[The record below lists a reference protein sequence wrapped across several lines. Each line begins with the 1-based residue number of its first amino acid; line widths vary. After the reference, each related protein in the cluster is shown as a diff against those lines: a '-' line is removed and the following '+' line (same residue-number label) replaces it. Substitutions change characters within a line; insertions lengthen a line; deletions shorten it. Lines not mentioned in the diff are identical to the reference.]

1 MIHNG
6 IKTYCYSN
14 LIENDRIR
22 LKIVGIINTVAFQK
36 ARICAEKLYQHL
48 TFKFAPPQIV
58 EMFQVDWHEYIK
70 NRKREI
76 GGKTWSLTQTV
87 AVFINDKF
95 LGSDKEFIHYISESY
110 IFSLPVSSQYYEKIA
125 IEQCKLFMEKSKRKY
140 VYFTFNIN
148 SRTIGSFMFMLYS
161 DLLPLTCQY
170 FLNLC
175 TGYDAVAKCYRN
187 SYYINMNVHRI
198 VKNGWIQCG
207 GLVSPKEDTNFVDD
221 IIAIPDESYCIP
233 HDRRGVLSMVNNGKH
248 CNGPQFSVCLKPNP
262 WMNCYYVAFGQ
273 LVDGAKTLE
282 TLEKIS
288 TYYERPSKEI
298 IISDCGEYIFVDEPK
313 METESKIFLK
323 HQPPICTEGE
333 AMRYSDT
340 GFDFYS
346 ITSWLDNVV
355 DKIDVR
361 DTASVLMAERYLNG
375 LYCLVSDYE
384 PGMDMRVSEEIH
396 LIPKDSTGSV
406 TEAMLQQLLLQF
418 HPNQITEE
426 EKLMFVSEISKI
438 ILAYLFCYENN
449 KYCLKHISIG
459 TREAIHKIL
468 EVAHKIASKAVTKSE
483 ITQKCDDVKIVDIIE
498 AKRIESNLLIS
509 ENCIS
514 LLQAILNEAILCFIR
529 SYDIQE

>member
-1 MIHNG
+1 M
-6 IKTYCYSN
+6 
-14 LIENDRIR
+14 
-22 LKIVGIINTVAFQK
+22 VGYN
-36 ARICAEKLYQHL
+36 
-48 TFKFAPPQIV
+48 V
-58 EMFQVDWHEYIK
+58 E
-70 NRKREI
+70 
-76 GGKTWSLTQTV
+76 
-87 AVFINDKF
+87 F
-95 LGSDKEFIHYISESY
+95 L
-110 IFSLPVSSQYYEKIA
+110 
-125 IEQCKLFMEKSKRKY
+125 
-140 VYFTFNIN
+140 FT
-148 SRTIGSFMFMLYS
+148 S
-161 DLLPLTCQY
+161 
-170 FLNLC
+170 
-175 TGYDAVAKCYRN
+175 
-187 SYYINMNVHRI
+187 
-198 VKNGWIQCG
+198 

-233 HDRRGVLSMVNNGKH
+233 HDRRGVLSM
-248 CNGPQFSVCLKPNP
+248 
-262 WMNCYYVAFGQ
+262 
-273 LVDGAKTLE
+273 
-282 TLEKIS
+282 
-288 TYYERPSKEI
+288 
-298 IISDCGEYIFVDEPK
+298 
-313 METESKIFLK
+313 K

-483 ITQKCDDVKIVDIIE
+483 ITQKCDDVKIVEYVD
-498 AKRIESNLLIS
+498 
-509 ENCIS
+509 
-514 LLQAILNEAILCFIR
+514 
-529 SYDIQE
+529 